1 MRIAICVLSIVV
13 TFALTSCAD
22 PEHMTAQ
29 PNPVMQKQPEML
41 AQIISATGVQIMP
54 LQGIPPED
62 GAKITAAVS
71 EAFQELDIPSLA
83 GQPLTGAHVLKGKA
97 SLDRGAFQIEWT
109 LTDPNDVEVMAFP
122 EREAALNPPAIK
134 ALAVRTAQAIAPLFT
149 TPGNA
154 GEDAVAVF
162 VGGITGAPGDGAE
175 ALALALRRSLSGAGV
190 TVVEALASNALQV
203 QGQVQLSE
211 LNPSTQQVKLIWRL
225 LDPGGG
231 EVGVID
237 QSHEIRSGQLDSNW
251 GEAAFLAADGA
262 RDGILDLLNAYRE
275 QASGQQL
282 DQNSN

>member
-1 MRIAICVLSIVV
+1 MRIAICVLSITAAIIVE
-13 TFALTSCAD
+13 SCAD
-22 PEHMTAQ
+22 PERMTAQ

-41 AQIISATGVQIMP
+41 AQIINATGVQIMP
-54 LQGIPPED
+54 LQGIPPEE
-62 GAKITAAVS
+62 GAMVTAAVS

-97 SLDRGAFQIEWT
+97 SLDQGALLIEWT
-109 LTDPNDVEVMAFP
+109 LTDSSDVEVMAFP
-122 EREAALNPPAIK
+122 EREAALNPSAVK
-134 ALAVRTAQAIAPLFT
+134 ALAMRTAQAIAPLFT

-162 VGGITGAPGDGAE
+162 VGGISGAPGDGAE
-175 ALALALRRSLSGAGV
+175 ALTLALRRALAGAGV
-190 TVVEALASNALQV
+190 TVVEALAPNALQV
-203 QGQVQLSE
+203 RGQVQLSE
-211 LNPSTQQVKLIWRL
+211 LNPSTQQVKLIWRV

-237 QSHEIRSGQLDSNW
+237 QSHEIRPGQLDSNW

-275 QASGQQL
+275 QASGQRL